1 MKILKI
7 LLLFSL
13 LTIPIGQLGRIELT
27 QDIVALPADIIIPIL
42 LFLWLIWAL
51 GVKRKLPLPPS
62 SSFILLF
69 FLWATISL
77 GFGARYLAGNQTIVS
92 GLFLLRAIEYTGLYF
107 VSWYIITQ
115 EPQFKKTLVRFLFGI
130 GIVVALLGFFQLAI
144 IPDFTELALKGG
156 WDPHQGRIL
165 STFFDP
171 NFVGGFFAFNLF
183 LGTSLFLEE
192 KNPLTKII
200 LVSTIAVLFIALL
213 LTFSRSSY
221 LAFLVG
227 SFVIGLLRS
236 KRLFLTLIL
245 FFAISVLFIPRIQSR
260 IIGAINI
267 DETSKTRI
275 TSWKR
280 ASVVVADHPI
290 FGVGFN
296 SYLFAQERYGFINFE
311 KPPTHGSSGV
321 DSSLLLVLVT
331 TGFVGLIIYLGI
343 WTGFLLKAWRFK
355 NKPLGLATLS
365 IIIAL
370 AVHSQFVNSLF
381 FPQIMGWIFPLIGVF
396 IGEKDENY

>member
-77 GFGARYLAGNQTIVS
+77 GFGALYL
-92 GLFLLRAIEYTGLYF
+92 

-115 EPQFKKTLVRFLFGI
+115 EPQFKKTVVRFLLGI
-130 GIVVALLGFFQLAI
+130 GIVVALLGFFQLVI

-200 LVSTIAVLFIALL
+200 LVSTIVILFIALL

-245 FFAISVLFIPRIQSR
+245 FFAISVLFI
-260 IIGAINI
+260 
-267 DETSKTRI
+267 
-275 TSWKR
+275 
-280 ASVVVADHPI
+280 
-290 FGVGFN
+290 
-296 SYLFAQERYGFINFE
+296 
-311 KPPTHGSSGV
+311 
-321 DSSLLLVLVT
+321 
-331 TGFVGLIIYLGI
+331 
-343 WTGFLLKAWRFK
+343 
-355 NKPLGLATLS
+355 
-365 IIIAL
+365 
-370 AVHSQFVNSLF
+370 
-381 FPQIMGWIFPLIGVF
+381 
-396 IGEKDENY
+396 

>member
-115 EPQFKKTLVRFLFGI
+115 EPQFKKTVVRFLLGI
-130 GIVVALLGFFQLAI
+130 GIVVALLGFFQLVI

-200 LVSTIAVLFIALL
+200 LVSTIVILFIALL

-227 SFVIGLLRS
+227 SFVIG
-236 KRLFLTLIL
+236 F
-245 FFAISVLFIPRIQSR
+245 
-260 IIGAINI
+260 
-267 DETSKTRI
+267 
-275 TSWKR
+275 
-280 ASVVVADHPI
+280 
-290 FGVGFN
+290 
-296 SYLFAQERYGFINFE
+296 
-311 KPPTHGSSGV
+311 
-321 DSSLLLVLVT
+321 LVLVT

-381 FPQIMGWIFPLIGVF
+381 FPQIMGWIFP
-396 IGEKDENY
+396 